1 VGQGSHLPL
10 GHPELIK
17 VLNRNLMGKNVRS
30 FQHIVINQCK
40 VLQITVGLIG
50 SFYDRNSIRGMSSTS
65 MARFLFP
72 LTWSRLKRHV
82 DTRFLKF
89 RVNVGVSWS
98 NDDGRVSV
106 VVEERTLKTCTS
118 AHRRPDTDEE
128 WFGLRKF
135 SAGRSLD
142 SVDQEKL
149 TIDCSDQER
158 ILCLEIAA
166 EGR

>member
-1 VGQGSHLPL
+1 
-10 GHPELIK
+10 
-17 VLNRNLMGKNVRS
+17 
-30 FQHIVINQCK
+30 

-82 DTRFLKF
+82 DTSFLKF
-89 RVNVGVSWS
+89 WVNVGVSWS
-98 NDDGRVSV
+98 NDDGRFSV
-106 VVEERTLKTCTS
+106 VVEKRTLKTCTS
-118 AHRRPDTDEE
+118 AHRRSDIDEE

-149 TIDCSDQER
+149 TMDCSDQER
-158 ILCLEIAA
+158 ILRLEIAA